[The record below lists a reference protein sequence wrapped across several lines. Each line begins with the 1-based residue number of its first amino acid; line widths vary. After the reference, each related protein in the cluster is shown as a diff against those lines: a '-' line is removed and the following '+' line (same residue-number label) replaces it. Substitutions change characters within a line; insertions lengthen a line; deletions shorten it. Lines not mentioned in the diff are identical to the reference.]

1 MRGAWARPASGACA
15 KTGTPTRV
23 DSAAAIATNTART
36 MGAERSRSADRWEAT
51 EVLIP
56 MELEDNK
63 RRRRISGGEKAALL
77 AVVERLDGGK
87 TFDTKTEGQD
97 ELSR

>member
-1 MRGAWARPASGACA
+1 
-15 KTGTPTRV
+15 
-23 DSAAAIATNTART
+23 

-63 RRRRISGGEKAALL
+63 RRRRITEGEKAALL

-87 TFDTKTEGQD
+87 AFDTKTEGQD
-97 ELSR
+97 ELSRIFQDPNEQASLNA